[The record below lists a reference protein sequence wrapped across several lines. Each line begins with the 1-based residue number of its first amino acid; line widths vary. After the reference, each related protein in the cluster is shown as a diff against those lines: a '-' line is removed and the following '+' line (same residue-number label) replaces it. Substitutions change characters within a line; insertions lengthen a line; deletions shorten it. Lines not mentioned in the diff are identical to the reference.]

1 MSQVE
6 FAYNSLVNRSTSK
19 SSFVIVYCVP
29 LKHALDLVPLRE
41 LLEVSQTIENMADCI
56 QAMQEKV
63 RQKIEVINAKYK
75 EATDKKRHEKIF
87 NVGNLVLV
95 YL

>member
-1 MSQVE
+1 M
-6 FAYNSLVNRSTSK
+6 
-19 SSFVIVYCVP
+19 P
-29 LKHALDLVPLRE
+29 LKHALDLVPLCE
-41 LLEVSQTIENMADCI
+41 LLEVSQTTENMADGI

-63 RQKIEVINAKYK
+63 RQKLEVINAKYK

>member
-1 MSQVE
+1 M
-6 FAYNSLVNRSTSK
+6 
-19 SSFVIVYCVP
+19 P

-41 LLEVSQTIENMADCI
+41 LLEVSQTTENMADGI

-63 RQKIEVINAKYK
+63 RQKLEVINAKYK